1 MRFDICFIHNI
12 QSIFITQ
19 FIELAVLRIV
29 AEAHAVDIVLFHQG
43 EVLAHQLFGNI
54 MSCFGIMFVYVYTF
68 QLDGLAVDEQA
79 NVWFAV
85 FGYLIGWF
93 DLETAETYRIRNDF
107 ACFFSV
113 FQRYQ

>member
-1 MRFDICFIHNI
+1 MAFDIGFII
-12 QSIFITQ
+12 YIDTIFITQ

-29 AEAHAVDIVLFHQG
+29 AETYTVDVVLFHQG

-54 MSCFGIMFVYVYTF
+54 MSCFGIMLVYVYAF
-68 QLDGLAVDEQA
+68 QLDGLSVDEQA

-93 DLETAETYRIRNDF
+93 DLETAETYRIRNDL